1 MSLRQAISKL
11 ESVGLEIGRLE
22 YVSDIAKNKVLDFKI
37 NGIKIEQ
44 GQELYVGT
52 IIDLVVGK
60 GLSKYQVIVP
70 NLIGLNRV
78 EANIVLKST
87 SLNIG
92 LEIFDL
98 SVEDSTSAIIYKQY
112 PTGDEE
118 NKLNI
123 GSSIDLYYNSDLN
136 HH

>member
-1 MSLRQAISKL
+1 MNS
-11 ESVGLEIGRLE
+11 
-22 YVSDIAKNKVLDFKI
+22 I
-37 NGIKIEQ
+37 NR
-44 GQELYVGT
+44 
-52 IIDLVVGK
+52 
-60 GLSKYQVIVP
+60 
-70 NLIGLNRV
+70 GLNRV